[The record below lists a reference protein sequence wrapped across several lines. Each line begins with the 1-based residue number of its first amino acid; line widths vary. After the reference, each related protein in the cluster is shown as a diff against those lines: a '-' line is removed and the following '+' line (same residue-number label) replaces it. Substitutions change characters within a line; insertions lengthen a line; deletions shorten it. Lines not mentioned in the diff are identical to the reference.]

1 MANKFTKSLKMME
14 ENSTLANQGS
24 EQNNDNLTT
33 SAIEATKDMNINI
46 EATPPKPS
54 SKNKKTN
61 QTVTL
66 DVGGVID
73 NLSKKGR
80 KGRSITLY
88 LNNNVMER
96 LEEISQ
102 EKNISISKMISAIL
116 ENALLK

>member
-14 ENSTLANQGS
+14 ENSTLTNQGS
-24 EQNNDNLTT
+24 EQDNYDNLTT
-33 SAIEATKDMNINI
+33 ADV
-46 EATPPKPS
+46 
-54 SKNKKTN
+54 KTN
-61 QTVTL
+61 TVTL
-66 DVGGVID
+66 DVDGVID

-102 EKNISISKMISAIL
+102 KKNISISKMISAIL
-116 ENALLK
+116 ENALK